1 MEIILKINK
10 IDESNKKTRKKVF
23 ATIFAIIIVSIAIAL
38 FDLSQNIV
46 IDSSRDK
53 FMVVF
58 IVSICVYATRD
69 IILYFTMKEDK

>member
-1 MEIILKINK
+1 METILKINK

>member
-1 MEIILKINK
+1 MKINK

-23 ATIFAIIIVSIAIAL
+23 ATIFAIIIVSTAIAL

>member
-1 MEIILKINK
+1 METILKINK

-38 FDLSQNIV
+38 FDLSQNII

>member
-23 ATIFAIIIVSIAIAL
+23 ATIFAIIIVSIAMAL

>member
-1 MEIILKINK
+1 METILKINK

-53 FMVVF
+53 FMVAF

>member
-1 MEIILKINK
+1 METILKINK

-23 ATIFAIIIVSIAIAL
+23 ATIFAVIIVSIAIAL